1 MSEVSD
7 RLEAMIAGTDVD
19 EEVQETEEIEETE
32 KEVESVKDEVV
43 EEEST
48 ETADIEDTDQEEDA
62 DDEEDTEGDADE
74 DDQETSEESDDD
86 EEEDTHEATEETDVE
101 DTENDAKEETKEAVE
116 PSYDYKGVDL
126 KKFYEE
132 VAEAKFTANGREVE
146 GFKDPQD
153 LIRAQ
158 QMLHGYSDKMK
169 VFKEYKKFFK
179 PLEERGITSDPD
191 KFNLAMSL
199 IDGDEEAIKKVIKDR
214 GMDPLEFDLDNVNY
228 VSKNT
233 LPSEERMLIEEVA
246 LQAKDLGIDDKFNTA
261 LSKDFDDASLDIFV
275 NSKNEHIRNNLLAQ
289 LKDGTYDTVQN
300 EVKRMEMLDYSNKL
314 SGLNTIEKY
323 NLAASKLFATKEPV
337 VPEEPAKVVDN
348 SAELEKAKAKELA
361 DAAEF
366 KKKAAAKEKEIADQ
380 RKKAASVSK
389 KRVVKVKS
397 KEVRPEELSGPA
409 FRDAFRDMMMN

>member
-1 MSEVSD
+1 MSDVSD
-7 RLEAMIAGTDVD
+7 RLNAMIAGTDVD
-19 EEVQETEEIEETE
+19 EEVQETEEVE
-32 KEVESVKDEVV
+32 EVESVKDEVV

-62 DDEEDTEGDADE
+62 DEEEDTEGDADE
-74 DDQETSEESDDD
+74 DDQETSEESDDN
-86 EEEDTHEATEETDVE
+86 EEEDTHGATEETDVE
-101 DTENDAKEETKEAVE
+101 EEVEENTEEETKEAVE

-169 VFKEYKKFFK
+169 VFKDYKKFFK

-228 VSKNT
+228 ISKNT
-233 LPSEERMLIEEVA
+233 LPSEERMLIEEVSS
-246 LQAKDLGIDDKFNTA
+246 QAKDLGIDDKFNKA
-261 LSKDFDDASLDIFV
+261 LSNDFDDASLDIFV
-275 NSKNEHIRNNLLAQ
+275 NAKNEHIRNNLLAQ

-314 SGLNTIEKY
+314 GSLNTIEKY
-323 NLAASKLFATKEPV
+323 NLAASKLYEANNPKAPQEQKE
-337 VPEEPAKVVDN
+337 VVDN
-348 SAELEKAKAKELA
+348 SAKDKAKELA

-366 KKKAAAKEKEIADQ
+366 KRKAAVKEKEVADQ

-397 KEVRPEELSGPA
+397 KEVKPEELSGPA
-409 FRDAFRDMMMN
+409 FRDAFRDMMMS

>member
-1 MSEVSD
+1 MSDVVD
-7 RLEAMIAGTDVD
+7 KINAMIAGTDVD
-19 EEVQETEEIEETE
+19 EEIEETE
-32 KEVESVKDEVV
+32 EEVEVESVEDEVV

-48 ETADIEDTDQEEDA
+48 ETADIEDTDQEEEA
-62 DDEEDTEGDADE
+62 DEEEDTKGDADE
-74 DDQETSEESDDD
+74 DDPETSEESDDN
-86 EEEDTHEATEETDVE
+86 EEEDTHEANEETDVE
-101 DTENDAKEETKEAVE
+101 DTDDNTEEETEEAVE

-199 IDGDEEAIKKVIKDR
+199 IDGDEEAIKKVIKDK

-233 LPSEERMLIEEVA
+233 LPSEERMLLEEES
-246 LQAKDLGIDDKFNTA
+246 LKAKNLGIDDKFNAA
-261 LSKDFDDASLDIFV
+261 LSNDFDDASLDIFV
-275 NSKNEHIRNNLLAQ
+275 NAKNEHIRENLLSQ

-314 SGLNTIEKY
+314 GGLNTIEKY
-323 NLAASKLFATKEPV
+323 NLAASKLFSAKEPV
-337 VPEEPAKVVDN
+337 VSETPVKVVDN
-348 SAELEKAKAKELA
+348 SAKIKELA
-361 DAAEF
+361 DAAKF
-366 KKKAAAKEKEIADQ
+366 KKKAAAKEKAVADQ

-389 KRVVKVKS
+389 KRVVKVKTV
-397 KEVRPEELSGPA
+397 EVKPEEMNGDD
-409 FRDAFRDMMMN
+409 FRANFRNMMMS

>member
-1 MSEVSD
+1 MSDVVD
-7 RLEAMIAGTDVD
+7 KINAMIAGTDVD
-19 EEVQETEEIEETE
+19 EEIEETE
-32 KEVESVKDEVV
+32 EEVEVESVEDEVV

-48 ETADIEDTDQEEDA
+48 ETADIEDTDQEEEA
-62 DDEEDTEGDADE
+62 DEEEDTKGDADE
-74 DDQETSEESDDD
+74 DDPETSEESDDN
-86 EEEDTHEATEETDVE
+86 EEEDTHEANEETDVE
-101 DTENDAKEETKEAVE
+101 DTDDNTEEETEEAVE

-199 IDGDEEAIKKVIKDR
+199 IDGDEEAIKKVIKDK

-233 LPSEERMLIEEVA
+233 LPSEERMLLEEE
-246 LQAKDLGIDDKFNTA
+246 LLKAKNLGIDDKFNVV
-261 LSKDFDDASLDIFV
+261 LSNDFDDASLDIFV
-275 NSKNEHIRNNLLAQ
+275 NAKNEHIRENLLSQ

-314 SGLNTIEKY
+314 GGLNTIEKY
-323 NLAASKLFATKEPV
+323 NLAASKLFSAKESA
-337 VPEEPAKVVDN
+337 VPETPVKVVDN
-348 SAELEKAKAKELA
+348 SAKIKELA
-361 DAAEF
+361 DAAKF
-366 KKKAAAKEKEIADQ
+366 KKKAAAKEKAVADQ

-389 KRVVKVKS
+389 KRVVKVKAV
-397 KEVRPEELSGPA
+397 EVKPEEMNGDD
-409 FRDAFRDMMMN
+409 FRANFRNMMMS